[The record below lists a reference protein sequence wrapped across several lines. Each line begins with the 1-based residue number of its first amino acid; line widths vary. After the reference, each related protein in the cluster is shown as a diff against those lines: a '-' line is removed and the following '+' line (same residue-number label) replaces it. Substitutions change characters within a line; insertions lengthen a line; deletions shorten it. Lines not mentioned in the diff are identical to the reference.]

1 MKVYIVDRHNMPG
14 RDFSIERGII
24 ENAGH
29 ELIVESCHNE
39 DEIIAKCS
47 DANAILNTYTYM
59 GEKSMKGL
67 KDCKVMV
74 RYGIGFDSFDAD
86 AATEAGIII
95 CNIPHYC
102 VEEVATHTAALILAV
117 TRNLLSYTMNMRAGN
132 YGIGS
137 EEFLKMRRPSTQTL
151 GLLGFGN
158 IARTLGGYMKAFGYQ
173 IIAYDPYL
181 DDAMFE
187 KHDAHRVNLGELFAQ
202 ADIISV
208 NAPYTKETHH
218 IINADS
224 ISKMKDGVVIVNT
237 ARGPLISEEAI
248 LAGLQSGKVAGAGL
262 DVFEREPFAPKDH
275 PFYHMNNVIIS
286 PHAAY
291 NSAEATTALLQLVAH
306 TAVAVLGGD
315 YSVSIVNRKELGI

>member
-1 MKVYIVDRHNMPG
+1 MKVYIIDSHNMPG
-14 RDFSIERGII
+14 YDFSIERKII

-29 ELIVESCHNE
+29 EFIMESCHDE

-59 GEKSMKGL
+59 GEKCMKAL

-74 RYGIGFDSFDAD
+74 RYGIGYDSFDVD
-86 AATEAGIII
+86 AATKAGIII

-102 VEEVATHTAALILAV
+102 VEEVATHSAALILAV
-117 TRNLLSYTMNMRAGN
+117 TRNLLNYTMNMRAGN
-132 YGIGS
+132 YASGS
-137 EEFLKMRRPSTQTL
+137 DTFLKMRRPSSQTV

-158 IARTLGGYMKAFGYQ
+158 IARTLSGYMKAFGYQ

-181 DDAMFE
+181 DDAVF
-187 KHDAHRVNLGELFAQ
+187 KKFDARRVSLDELFAQ

-208 NAPYTKETHH
+208 NAPYSKETHH

-224 ISKMKDGVVIVNT
+224 IAKMKDGVVIVNT
-237 ARGPLISEEAI
+237 ARGSLISEEAI
-248 LAGLQSGKVAGAGL
+248 LAGLKSGKVAGAGL
-262 DVFEREPFAPKDH
+262 DVFEKEPFAPKDH

-291 NSAEATTALLQLVAH
+291 NSAEATTTLLQQVAQ

-315 YSVSIVNRKELGI
+315 YSVSIVNRRELGI